1 MRRTMALH
9 TIALDE
15 RVPPELFGE
24 VTEKLAYASDR
35 AKAPKL
41 AEDGGSVEVELE
53 HAADLA
59 DVTAR
64 VRDVVAGLT
73 RGYRE
78 VPKEILWRHPVT
90 PAHQAPVWDDLVAAG
105 TLRSEGP
112 GAVQLHGDAVRVL
125 AALDHTF
132 SALGRDMFGAVDHQY
147 PTVIASN
154 TMERCDYFSSFPHH
168 ITFAPHLREHV
179 ETITEV
185 ADAKA
190 DARAGVIQRALTPPT
205 HLLSPA
211 VCFHTYEWLADRPL
225 DQPVTITAVGRC
237 FRWESTNFAT
247 LERLWDFSMRE
258 IVFVG
263 DPEWIEDRRQQA
275 MTAVQGI
282 VDQLGLDAWIETAN
296 DPFFVGKFAAKRYHQ
311 LLMQAKFELRLA
323 LPYAGTS
330 LAAAS
335 FNIHSDFFG
344 RSFGM
349 KRGDGFASTG
359 CMAFGLE
366 RWVWALFAQHGPR
379 LADWPKAARE
389 TLGL

>member
-1 MRRTMALH
+1 MRDTMAVH

-35 AKAPKL
+35 AKSTRL
-41 AEDGGSVEVELE
+41 TEDGSSVEVELAD
-53 HAADLA
+53 AAELD

-64 VRDVVAGLT
+64 VREVIRGLT

-78 VPKEILWRHPVT
+78 VPKEILWQHPVT
-90 PAHQAPVWDDLVAAG
+90 PRHTAPVWDDLVAAG
-105 TLRSEGP
+105 IVHLEGP
-112 GAVQLHGDAVRVL
+112 GTVMLTGDACRVF
-125 AALDHTF
+125 AALDHKFTT
-132 SALGRDMFGAVDHQY
+132 LGREKFGAVDHQY
-147 PTVIASN
+147 PTVIAKD

-179 ETITEV
+179 ETITAV
-185 ADAKA
+185 ADAAPDK
-190 DARAGVIQRALTPPT
+190 RAQAVLEALTPPS

-211 VCFHTYEWLADRPL
+211 VCFHTYAWLADRPL
-225 DQPVTITAVGRC
+225 DQPVVVTAVGRC

-263 DPEWIEDRRQQA
+263 DPAWIEERRQQT
-275 MTAVQGI
+275 MVEVQGI
-282 VDQLGLDAWIETAN
+282 VDQLGLDCWIETAN

-311 LLMQAKFELRLA
+311 LLTQAKFELRLA

-344 RSFGM
+344 RSFQM

-379 LADWPKAARE
+379 LADWPTQARA